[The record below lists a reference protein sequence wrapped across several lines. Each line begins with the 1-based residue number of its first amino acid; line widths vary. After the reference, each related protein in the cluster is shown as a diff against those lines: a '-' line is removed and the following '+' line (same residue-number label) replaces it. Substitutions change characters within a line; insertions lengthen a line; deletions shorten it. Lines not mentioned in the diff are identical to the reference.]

1 MKGSVD
7 LRDPEHVTFTVSP
20 NITSLTVE
28 RIAPVLGIPDVS
40 VSGPI
45 SLSGQLQGR
54 TGSSEDLL
62 ASLHGNLDARIGPG
76 KLARIGRGGEIVA
89 RMLSLTSVRGILTGS
104 VFENF
109 ASQGLPYQRISVQAT
124 LNNGN
129 MDLTNFRFESN
140 AMNIDAQGPHQSP

>member
-7 LRDPEHVTFTVSP
+7 IRDPEHVTFTVSP
-20 NITSLTVE
+20 NITSLMVE
-28 RIAPVLGIPDVS
+28 RIAAVLGVPDVS

-45 SLSGQLQGR
+45 SSSGQLQGR

-62 ASLHGNLDARIGPG
+62 ASLHGNLEAQIGPG
-76 KLARIGRGGEIVA
+76 KMARIGRGGELFA

-109 ASQGLPYQRISVQAT
+109 ANKGLPYQRISSTGHFQQRQH
-124 LNNGN
+124 GS
-129 MDLTNFRFESN
+129 DQFSIRE
-140 AMNIDAQGPHQSP
+140 QRHEYRRPGPHQPP